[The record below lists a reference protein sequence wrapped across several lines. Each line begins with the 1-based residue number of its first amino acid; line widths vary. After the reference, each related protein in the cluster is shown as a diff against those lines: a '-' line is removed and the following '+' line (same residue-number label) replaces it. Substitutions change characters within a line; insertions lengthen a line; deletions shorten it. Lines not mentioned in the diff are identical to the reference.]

1 MALKVFVYHSF
12 SHIFLTIIMST
23 HIANFKFFRWTL
35 GELGGKMCPKMR
47 KILTTLPYHGFVIV

>member
-1 MALKVFVYHSF
+1 
-12 SHIFLTIIMST
+12 MST